1 MVRACCIPFSPY
13 HSRSLIWP
21 VPNGKQWVSRNSE
34 PHDKRGKELKSLPVE
49 SVVLSKAVGTGQ
61 YRLWLQKKSQ
71 SYMDH
76 GTSEQHHLLIRVRL
90 HWKVTRRDKVMSCSN
105 TALNAFR
112 TVTYGGLEACERIL
126 WEPWWSLSMAAQQQ
140 QKCAI
145 G

>member
-21 VPNGKQWVSRNSE
+21 VPDGKTVSVMVTELGTAWWMRKRIENSTCWVR
-34 PHDKRGKELKSLPVE
+34 RPVQ
-49 SVVLSKAVGTGQ
+49 SCGDRSIPTLIAKGQ
-61 YRLWLQKKSQ
+61 A
-71 SYMDH
+71 YMDH
-76 GTSEQHHLLIRVRL
+76 GTSERHHLLIRVRL
-90 HWKVTRRDKVMSCSN
+90 HWKVMRRDKVMSCSN

-140 QKCAI
+140 KCAI